1 MATDLHPEAEPS
13 LTALVG
19 GIVKDA
25 QDLVKQQVTMVREEM
40 KADFHRA
47 VEATS
52 AIAVGIAIVVLGG
65 LLLCLM
71 LVYLL
76 TWVFPLIPLWT
87 CYAMVGG
94 SLTAIGA
101 SSIYLGKRKFSSL
114 NPVPDQS
121 GEDIRENMR
130 WIRNPK

>member
-1 MATDLHPEAEPS
+1 MATDLHPETEPS
-13 LTALVG
+13 LSALVG

-25 QDLVKQQVTMVREEM
+25 QDLVKQQVRMVREEI
-40 KADFHRA
+40 KADFHRT
-47 VEATS
+47 VEAAFTIALGV
-52 AIAVGIAIVVLGG
+52 AIAALGG

-87 CYAMVGG
+87 CYAIVGG

-121 GEDIRENMR
+121 VEAIRENMR